1 MKSSSILVHGIG
13 VKGMQ
18 YPAWKDGK
26 NTREYV
32 TWEGM
37 LNRCT
42 QKYWDKFPTYIGT
55 ICSDSFKSYSYF
67 YEWCQKQV
75 GFGNKD
81 ENGKIWQLDKDILIK
96 GNKLYSE
103 DTCVFVPQRV
113 NYLLIKSNS
122 TRGEHPIGVSKHS
135 KCERFTACCNSDGK
149 LTYIGSFRTPEEAF
163 MAYKEFKE
171 SSILSVAEN
180 YKDKIDRRVYDA
192 LLKYVVELTD

>member
-18 YPAWKDGK
+18 YPAWKGGK

-55 ICSDSFKSYSYF
+55 TCSDSFKHYSYF
-67 YEWCQKQV
+67 YEWCQEQI

-81 ENGKIWQLDKDILIK
+81 DNGKIWQLDKDLLIK
-96 GNKLYSE
+96 GNKVYSE
-103 DTCVFVPQRV
+103 DNCVFVPQRL
-113 NYLLIKSNS
+113 NYLLLKSNA
-122 TRGEHPIGVSKHS
+122 TRGKHLLGVTRCTRTKSLRVRCS
-135 KCERFTACCNSDGK
+135 VDGK
-149 LTYIGSFRTPEEAF
+149 ERHLGCFRNQDDAF
-163 MAYKEFKE
+163 QAYKEFKE
-171 SSILSVAEN
+171 GYIKEVAEQ
-180 YKDKIDRRVYDA
+180 YKTRVDARVYNA
-192 LLKYVVELTD
+192 LIGYEVNEND